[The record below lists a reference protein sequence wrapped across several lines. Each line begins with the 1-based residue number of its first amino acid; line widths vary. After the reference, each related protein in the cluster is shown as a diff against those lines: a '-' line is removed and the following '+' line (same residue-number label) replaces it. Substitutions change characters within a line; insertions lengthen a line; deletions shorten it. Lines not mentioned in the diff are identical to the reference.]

1 MISIVFYY
9 YMIIILVSSA
19 RTVDGKLSPEMLHLK
34 GNHTA
39 IFQPRSYT
47 NIFHFLEGSSQ
58 LIRLA
63 LHPHLFPSVYLLFN
77 LFDIRF
83 HIL

>member
-1 MISIVFYY
+1 M
-9 YMIIILVSSA
+9 IILVSSA
-19 RTVDGKLSPEMLHLK
+19 TTVDGKLSPEKFHSK

-63 LHPHLFPSVYLLFN
+63 LHPHLFPPVCLFFN

-83 HIL
+83 HML